1 MWKLTSKED
10 GTYEH
15 SSVCF
20 CLQTFRSWLPA
31 WSSHSGSCCPGNH
44 FCLRRQSSLGYSL
57 LEWSPRLHAGF
68 RGQRTILYR
77 KRSDLRNRWLD
88 FRFRVRLSSR
98 TTGCG
103 FKGVTANSENSATGY
118 PSPSYF
124 YFKMGLYRDVMAKP
138 MTIYIDEYRK
148 RQLRGD
154 DL

>member
-1 MWKLTSKED
+1 MEAVARAT
-10 GTYEH
+10 
-15 SSVCF
+15 
-20 CLQTFRSWLPA
+20 TFVSDDSPVLAIRYSN
-31 WSSHSGSCCPGNH
+31 GV
-44 FCLRRQSSLGYSL
+44 LGFTQDF
-57 LEWSPRLHAGF
+57 W
-68 RGQRTILYR
+68 GQRTILYR

-88 FRFRVRLSSR
+88 FRFGVRLSSR